1 MELER
6 IGVVLR
12 PRTPREAVDLGVAML
27 REHAVAVW
35 SAWFAFTLPV
45 AVLCI
50 GVGSLVGLPWLGLLL
65 LWWMLPLFDRL
76 PVFVLSR
83 AVFDR
88 APGWRE
94 TLQGQRKMP
103 WGGTFA
109 SLSWRRLD
117 TRRALR
123 LPLELL
129 EGLTGKQKG
138 PRWRVLR
145 RNISGSAVML
155 SYGCLMLELVLFFSV
170 FLLIA
175 LFVPRELVADP
186 FGGLFRH
193 NRQGD
198 SEGLSIF
205 VSIVGY
211 LAMSVIEPWY
221 VASGFGLY
229 LTRRTQLEA
238 WDIDLAF
245 RRMRQRLMSAGSA
258 LLLVLACMAW
268 PPLSHAAAAKA
279 ADVQPSDPYQSVQ
292 IDKVMEPPK
301 ADGERA
307 FGAAAAQAYQDKRFG
322 RPIKKLE
329 WVPRQLF
336 DPPKRQNVN
345 IDPPDTGNLFAG
357 GINILLWSLLAIAVV
372 VLVIFAMRHLRQRVP
387 ASAKPREALHT
398 QVAELPVAAPL
409 PNDLASA
416 TRMLWHGGKRREA
429 LALLYRG
436 CVEQV
441 AAASQGGVPDDAT
454 EAECLRRARALD
466 NQAHRQ
472 RAVAI
477 VRTWQ
482 YAAYADR
489 FPSDSDVDALL
500 AGWPAQAERL
510 V

>member
-27 REHAVAVW
+27 RAHAVAVW
-35 SAWFAFTLPV
+35 SAWFAFTLPI
-45 AVLCI
+45 AVVSMAL
-50 GVGSLVGLPWLGLLL
+50 GSLVGRPWLGLLL

-88 APGWRE
+88 APNWRE
-94 TLQGQRKMP
+94 TLRGQRKMP
-103 WGGTFA
+103 WGGTWA
-109 SLSWRRLD
+109 SLSWRRFD
-117 TRRALR
+117 TQRALR

-129 EGLTGKQKG
+129 EGLTGKQRG

-145 RNISGSAVML
+145 RNISGSAAML
-155 SYGCLMLELVLFFSV
+155 TYGCLQLELVLFFSV

-175 LFVPRELVADP
+175 LFVPRELVSDP

-193 NRQGD
+193 NPND
-198 SEGLSIF
+198 SSYSLSIF

-211 LAMSVIEPWY
+211 FAMSVIEPWY
-221 VASGFGLY
+221 IASGFGLY

-245 RRMRQRLMSAGSA
+245 RRMRHRLMNVGRVLA
-258 LLLVLACMAW
+258 LVLACMAL
-268 PPLSHAAAAKA
+268 PQLSHAAGDKKTAR
-279 ADVQPSDPYQSVQ
+279 PSQSVQ
-292 IDKVMEPPK
+292 IDKVFDSLK
-301 ADGERA
+301 ADSDRA
-307 FGAAAAQAYQDKRFG
+307 FSKAVSQAYEDKRFG

-336 DPPKRQNVN
+336 DQSPEKVN
-345 IDPPDTGNLFAG
+345 LDPPSTGNLFAG
-357 GINILLWSLLAIAVV
+357 GVNILLWSLLAVV
-372 VLVIFAMRHLRQRVP
+372 VIMLVIFAMRHLRLRVP
-387 ASAKPREALHT
+387 VAGRSGETLHT
-398 QVAELPVAAPL
+398 SVTELLETEPL
-409 PNDLASA
+409 PDDLAGM
-416 TRMLWHGGKRREA
+416 TRVLWRGGKRREA

-441 AAASQGGVPDDAT
+441 AAASHSDMPDDAT

-466 NQAHRQ
+466 NEEHRQ

-489 FPSDSDVDALL
+489 FPSDHEIDALL
-500 AGWPAQAERL
+500 TGWPAQAGR
-510 V
+510 VA

>member
-35 SAWFAFTLPV
+35 SAWFVFTLPV
-45 AVLCI
+45 AVACI
-50 GVGSLVGLPWLGLLL
+50 ALGALIGLPWLGLLL

-76 PVFVLSR
+76 PVYVLSR

-88 APGWRE
+88 APSWRE
-94 TLQGQRKMP
+94 TLRGQRKMP
-103 WGGTFA
+103 WGRTWA

-117 TRRALR
+117 TQRALR

-129 EGLTGKQKG
+129 EGLTGKQRG

-145 RNISGSAVML
+145 RNISGSAAML
-155 SYGCLMLELVLFFSV
+155 TYGCLLLELVLFFSV

-175 LFVPRELVADP
+175 LFVPHELVSDP

-193 NRQGD
+193 SAKD
-198 SEGLSIF
+198 SSDSLSIF

-211 LAMSVIEPWY
+211 VAMSVIEPWY
-221 VASGFGLY
+221 IASGFGLY

-245 RRMRQRLMSAGSA
+245 RRIRQRLMSTGSA
-258 LLLVLACMAW
+258 LALVLACVAFAQ
-268 PPLSHAAAAKA
+268 LSHAADQAAA
-279 ADVQPSDPYQSVQ
+279 PSQHSVQ
-292 IDKVMEPPK
+292 IDKVFDPLKPGT
-301 ADGERA
+301 DHA
-307 FGAAAAQAYQDKRFG
+307 FGDAASQAYEDKRFG
-322 RPIKKLE
+322 RPVKRLQ
-329 WVPRQLF
+329 WVPRKLF
-336 DPPKRQNVN
+336 DPPAPTETKLDSLN
-345 IDPPDTGNLFAG
+345 TGNLFAG
-357 GINILLWSLLAIAVV
+357 GINILLWSLLAAVV
-372 VLVIFAMRHLRQRVP
+372 VVLTIFAVRHLRLRTP
-387 ASAKPREALHT
+387 AIGKPHEALHT
-398 QVAELPVAAPL
+398 GVTELSVEAPL
-409 PNDLASA
+409 PDDLAGA
-416 TRMLWHGGKRREA
+416 TRRLWRGGKRREA

-441 AAASQGGVPDDAT
+441 AAASHGDVPDDAT

-466 NQAHRQ
+466 NETHRQ
-472 RAVAI
+472 RAVTI

-489 FPSDSDVDALL
+489 FPSDNEVDALL
-500 AGWPAQAERL
+500 TGWPAQSGHAP
-510 V
+510 

>member
-12 PRTPREAVDLGVAML
+12 PRTPREAVDLGVVML

-35 SAWFAFTLPV
+35 SAWFAFTLPI
-45 AVLCI
+45 AVVCI
-50 GVGSLVGLPWLGLLL
+50 ALGSLIGLPWLGLLL

-76 PVFVLSR
+76 PVYVLSR

-88 APGWRE
+88 APSWRE
-94 TLQGQRKMP
+94 TLRGQRKMP
-103 WGGTFA
+103 WGGTWA

-117 TRRALR
+117 TQRALR

-129 EGLTGKQKG
+129 EGLTGKQRG

-145 RNISGSAVML
+145 RNISGSAAML
-155 SYGCLMLELVLFFSV
+155 TYGCLQLELVLFFSV

-175 LFVPRELVADP
+175 LFVPRELVSDP

-193 NRQGD
+193 NPQGSSD
-198 SEGLSIF
+198 GLSIF

-211 LAMSVIEPWY
+211 FTMSVIEPWY
-221 VASGFGLY
+221 IASGFGLY

-245 RRMRQRLMSAGSA
+245 RRMRHRLMNAGRV
-258 LLLVLACMAW
+258 LVLVLACVAF
-268 PPLSHAAAAKA
+268 PQLSHAADEKAAKP
-279 ADVQPSDPYQSVQ
+279 QQSVQ
-292 IDKVMEPPK
+292 IDRIFDPLTT
-301 ADGERA
+301 DSDRA
-307 FGAAAAQAYQDKRFG
+307 FSGAATQAYEDKRFA

-329 WVPRQLF
+329 WVARQRV
-336 DPPKRQNVN
+336 DQPKPDTVN
-345 IDPPDTGNLFAG
+345 PGSSNTGNLFAG
-357 GINILLWSLLAIAVV
+357 GINILLWSLLAAAVV
-372 VLVIFAMRHLRQRVP
+372 MLAIFAMRHLRVRIPVIG
-387 ASAKPREALHT
+387 KPGETLHT
-398 QVAELPVAAPL
+398 SVTELPAAAPL
-409 PNDLASA
+409 PDDLAGA
-416 TRMLWHGGKRREA
+416 TRMLWRGGQRREA

-441 AAASQGGVPDDAT
+441 AAASHSDVPDDAT
-454 EAECLRRARALD
+454 EAECLRRARTLD
-466 NQAHRQ
+466 NQEHRQ

-489 FPSDSDVDALL
+489 FPSDHEIDALL
-500 AGWPAQAERL
+500 IGWPAQAGRAA
-510 V
+510 

>member
-35 SAWFAFTLPV
+35 SAWFAFTLPI
-45 AVLCI
+45 AVICI
-50 GVGSLVGLPWLGLLL
+50 ALGALIGLPWLGLLL

-76 PVFVLSR
+76 PIFVLSR

-94 TLQGQRKMP
+94 TLRGQRKMP
-103 WGGTFA
+103 WGSTWA

-117 TRRALR
+117 THRALR
-123 LPLELL
+123 LPLEML
-129 EGLTGKQKG
+129 EGLTGKQRG

-155 SYGCLMLELVLFFSV
+155 TYGCLQLELVLFFSV

-175 LFVPRELVADP
+175 LFVPRELVSDP

-193 NRQGD
+193 NPQG
-198 SEGLSIF
+198 SSGGLSIF

-211 LAMSVIEPWY
+211 FAMSVIEPWY

-245 RRMRQRLMSAGSA
+245 RRMRHRLMNAARVVA
-258 LLLVLACMAW
+258 LLLACVAF
-268 PPLSHAAAAKA
+268 PQLSHAAEEKPAKP
-279 ADVQPSDPYQSVQ
+279 QQTVQ
-292 IDKVMEPPK
+292 IDAVFGPPK
-301 ADGERA
+301 SGGDTAFSRA
-307 FGAAAAQAYQDKRFG
+307 ASQAYEDKRFAQ
-322 RPIKKLE
+322 RIKKLE
-329 WVPRQLF
+329 WVPRQRP
-336 DPPKRQNVN
+336 DPPKQVAVN
-345 IDPPDTGNLFAG
+345 LETSHTGNLFAG
-357 GINILLWSLLAIAVV
+357 GINILLWSLLAVAVATLAV
-372 VLVIFAMRHLRQRVP
+372 FAIRHLRLRVP
-387 ASAKPREALHT
+387 APGKPGEKLHT
-398 QVAELPVAAPL
+398 SVTELPAEAPL
-409 PNDLASA
+409 PDDLAGA
-416 TRMLWHGGKRREA
+416 TRMLWRGGKRREA

-441 AAASQGGVPDDAT
+441 AAASHSGVPDDAT

-466 NQAHRQ
+466 NEEHRQ

-477 VRTWQ
+477 VRAWQ

-489 FPSDSDVDALL
+489 FPSDPEVDALL
-500 AGWPAQAERL
+500 TGWPAQAGR
-510 V
+510 VA